1 MSLKDLLEQG
11 ENQAIEF
18 KAEEVRAESLA
29 KEIVAFSNAGG
40 GVVLIGVADDGQV
53 SGLSRDKDFV
63 DWVANISRNN
73 IVPPV
78 ICAVSLESYQGKQ
91 VGIVDVPKGL
101 DKPYQ
106 TLNNQY
112 LIRVGATNRVA
123 SIQELMRLFQ
133 QSGVF
138 HYDATLVERTKLS
151 DFNFNSLDKYFLPY
165 QRTFSEEENK
175 ENLLSNMDVMQDGKA
190 TVAGL
195 LIFGINPQRYLPNAC
210 ISYAH
215 YQGNQVS
222 DELIDKQVIDGALPE
237 QIDKTLTVIKHNIK
251 QPSRISGAKTTALGA
266 VYPDKVL
273 RELIVNAVTHRNYS
287 ISGSR
292 VRILQFDDRIEF
304 ISPGRLPNTVTVEK
318 LKYGVSYATNTIIL
332 KFLENMRYVDKLG
345 RGLPMVCQEVEKLNR
360 RVEFEEIGEEFKVV
374 LFF

>member
-18 KAEEVRAESLA
+18 KVEEVQAESLA

-40 GVVLIGVADDGQV
+40 GVVLLGVADDGQV

-237 QIDKTLTVIKHNIK
+237 QIDKTLTVISKR
-251 QPSRISGAKTTALGA
+251 P
-266 VYPDKVL
+266 
-273 RELIVNAVTHRNYS
+273 
-287 ISGSR
+287 
-292 VRILQFDDRIEF
+292 
-304 ISPGRLPNTVTVEK
+304 
-318 LKYGVSYATNTIIL
+318 
-332 KFLENMRYVDKLG
+332 
-345 RGLPMVCQEVEKLNR
+345 
-360 RVEFEEIGEEFKVV
+360 
-374 LFF
+374 